1 MAPPDQPAA
10 NDRCRGL
17 SVAVFHDDI
26 AGVSALPAR
35 IQATARPID
44 DEKSDH
50 AEGRETTKA
59 AA

>member
-26 AGVSALPAR
+26 AGVSALP
-35 IQATARPID
+35 
-44 DEKSDH
+44 
-50 AEGRETTKA
+50 REYKLPRDRW
-59 AA
+59 